1 MSIEDPDMKALPGVY
16 RQPNSANWHFQ
27 KKVPL
32 DLKEHP
38 AYRGKQW
45 AHRGSLSTSS
55 LREANAKAAQLI
67 AGLETQWA
75 TYRAALKVTAPEDVP
90 AALVSAIA
98 QQVQVLVLAEDERLR
113 ADPAALAASLAQW
126 WERKEQGRRLEYGV
140 EHDEASPPF
149 KPGNVP
155 RWLTAQGQ
163 QEAADYAQAGR
174 PETPLYALLPLLKQR
189 HQEAAAQA
197 REAMSRGAA
206 GPYLL
211 LADSA
216 AMALGINLGPDG
228 WVSPKAQ
235 PIRAACQRAYL
246 GALDGLAQRNDGLVV
261 DTPAA
266 PDVAPKDE
274 SEPMTVLTLQAVV
287 NSVVADHPENGF
299 KRKVE
304 TVTRLM
310 LALLDPAMP
319 VASLKQAHISDFLA
333 KVCRL
338 PTDWYVRGKRGTLPL
353 QLLAEK
359 HAECIS
365 PTTFEST
372 YKAGMSTF
380 LKRASHAYGDQG
392 FPRGLGVE
400 FAAYKGIRKH
410 KEDQQRNFKA
420 DELVTL
426 FESNHYKAL
435 ADGPD
440 LDHKYW
446 FPLVSLYTGARPR
459 ELCQINPQVD
469 TGERDGVAYLLISA
483 ETEADDKV
491 TKSVKTGEARHV
503 PIHPELERL
512 GFLDYLKRIKGAGAR
527 RLFPGFGVH
536 KGDAAARA
544 KQWFSG
550 FLDDVELRDE
560 TAGAKLTGIYA
571 FRKTFITEAARLGL
585 RFEPIT
591 GHAEEGR
598 SKVVRDSYI
607 MEELPLADKMTVMKQ
622 VVFKVSPHHVKG
634 GVGPARRRCQSSSGN
649 RPP

>member
-1 MSIEDPDMKALPGVY
+1 M
-16 RQPNSANWHFQ
+16 
-27 KKVPL
+27 
-32 DLKEHP
+32 
-38 AYRGKQW
+38 
-45 AHRGSLSTSS
+45 
-55 LREANAKAAQLI
+55 
-67 AGLETQWA
+67 
-75 TYRAALKVTAPEDVP
+75 
-90 AALVSAIA
+90 
-98 QQVQVLVLAEDERLR
+98 
-113 ADPAALAASLAQW
+113 
-126 WERKEQGRRLEYGV
+126 
-140 EHDEASPPF
+140 
-149 KPGNVP
+149 
-155 RWLTAQGQ
+155 
-163 QEAADYAQAGR
+163 
-174 PETPLYALLPLLKQR
+174 
-189 HQEAAAQA
+189 
-197 REAMSRGAA
+197 
-206 GPYLL
+206 
-211 LADSA
+211 
-216 AMALGINLGPDG
+216 
-228 WVSPKAQ
+228 
-235 PIRAACQRAYL
+235 
-246 GALDGLAQRNDGLVV
+246 
-261 DTPAA
+261 
-266 PDVAPKDE
+266 
-274 SEPMTVLTLQAVV
+274 
-287 NSVVADHPENGF
+287 
-299 KRKVE
+299 
-304 TVTRLM
+304 
-310 LALLDPAMP
+310 
-319 VASLKQAHISDFLA
+319 
-333 KVCRL
+333 
-338 PTDWYVRGKRGTLPL
+338 
-353 QLLAEK
+353 
-359 HAECIS
+359 
-365 PTTFEST
+365 
-372 YKAGMSTF
+372 
-380 LKRASHAYGDQG
+380 
-392 FPRGLGVE
+392 
-400 FAAYKGIRKH
+400 
-410 KEDQQRNFKA
+410 
-420 DELVTL
+420 TL